1 MPHYRFTTLRMS
13 PLKTAGL
20 LLAVLVITGGI
31 YTGIT
36 HKSAI
41 AHAFTLATT
50 HQPERFTELYFNNS
64 AHLPLYAPAGK
75 LQHIT
80 FHIGNHEAH
89 SVSYGYVALMTSN
102 GNVTVLS
109 RGNVTVVDTQGHD
122 ILLSFSLPAPN
133 SAAQISVTL
142 TGRPEH
148 ITFKA
153 RS

>member
-20 LLAVLVITGGI
+20 LLAVLVITGSL
-31 YTGIT
+31 YTGIV
-36 HKSAI
+36 HKHTVT
-41 AHAFTLATT
+41 HAFTLATT

-75 LQHIT
+75 LQHIA
-80 FHIGNHEAH
+80 FHISNHEAR
-89 SVSYGYVALMTSN
+89 SVSYDYVATIADN
-102 GNVTVLS
+102 GNVATLVHGRITLA
-109 RGNVTVVDTQGHD
+109 DTQSHD
-122 ILLSFSLPAPN
+122 VPFSFSLPVPN

-142 TGRPEH
+142 TGHPEH
-148 ITFKA
+148 LTFKA